1 MNWSR
6 FASFWAYP
14 LLAALLLVLA
24 GGNSSARSGFEL
36 AGCALGGL
44 LLWTF
49 LEYCL
54 HRYLFHWIP
63 RNRKMR
69 RFLATLHLR
78 HHGDPRNRDGIL
90 VRPRYSVPVSA
101 VVFGALWLA
110 GGDFAAAVWTMTGV
124 WVGFLY
130 YELVHYRVHLSKRG
144 GGLLGFQ
151 RRGHFYHHFVDDDY
165 CFGVTSPLWDFIFRT
180 YRRVD
185 AKATLVSPSRVAGA
199 DLGGELP

>member
-14 LLAALLLVLA
+14 LLAAVLLVLA
-24 GGNSSARSGFEL
+24 GWNSLGRSSLGPV
-36 AGCALGGL
+36 ACALGGL
-44 LLWTF
+44 LFWTL

-63 RNRKMR
+63 RNRRVR

-90 VRPRYSVPVSA
+90 VRPRYSFPVSA
-101 VVFGALWLA
+101 LVFGGLWLA
-110 GGDFAAAVWTMTGV
+110 SGDFAVAAWTMGGI
-124 WVGFLY
+124 WAGFLY

-151 RRGHFYHHFVDDDY
+151 RRGHFYHHFVDDEY
-165 CFGVTSPLWDFIFRT
+165 CFGVTSPLWDWVFRT

-185 AKATLVSPSRVAGA
+185 AGASTASGERAAPA
-199 DLGGELP
+199 DLGGNLR